1 MPANVSLEH
10 GCPSQCRRRKPE
22 GLAVLL
28 GVSREPR
35 PTPIR
40 GWVANLFC
48 VKTKGVGREDFV
60 TLIRDSSEKAVR
72 QNQGIFLLASPAK
85 SMLWLR
91 IITLLVELGEV
102 ID

>member
-1 MPANVSLEH
+1 MNTGVQASVA
-10 GCPSQCRRRKPE
+10 GKKPE

-48 VKTKGVGREDFV
+48 VKTTGVARGDFV

-85 SMLWLR
+85 SMLWLI